1 MSLVSSSLTLGLL
14 SLTLSLAT
22 SRGQAAPDTECRVH
36 VSDSG
41 HHSDRSSDPL
51 SARTRERPGLASQ
64 SPGGSRGLSRSR
76 ERGEYLS
83 RLWGTWHPL
92 QNLGPL
98 TLESEEKKHST
109 KGDRKSLHNYE
120 YKYLPFLKRN
130 EGRQGKSTKAVELQK
145 VNPNELVI
153 FSMVWREINK
163 IMWVLCSKIDK
174 SIKTCTDWMDSYQGR
189 WLWKCQWLKL
199 M

>member
-1 MSLVSSSLTLGLL
+1 MSLVSNLLTLL

-22 SRGQAAPDTECRVH
+22 SRGQAAAYTECRVH

-76 ERGEYLS
+76 EREEYLS

-98 TLESEEKKHST
+98 TLESEKNIT
-109 KGDRKSLHNYE
+109 KGDKKSLHNYE

-130 EGRQGKSTKAVELQK
+130 EGRQGKSTKTVELQK

-163 IMWVLCSKIDK
+163 IMWVLCSKIDRDRVSK
-174 SIKTCTDWMDSYQGR
+174 HVQTGWIHNKGR
-189 WLWKCQWLKL
+189 DFENVND
-199 M
+199 

>member
-1 MSLVSSSLTLGLL
+1 MSLVSSLLALL

-22 SRGQAAPDTECRVH
+22 SRGQAASDTECRVH

-76 ERGEYLS
+76 EREEYLS

-98 TLESEEKKHST
+98 TLENKNST
-109 KGDRKSLHNYE
+109 KGDKKSLHNYE

-130 EGRQGKSTKAVELQK
+130 EGRQGKSTKTVELQK

-163 IMWVLCSKIDK
+163 IMWVLCSKKDK
-174 SIKTCTDWMDSYQGR
+174 SIKTCTDWMDS
-189 WLWKCQWLKL
+189 
-199 M
+199 

>member
-1 MSLVSSSLTLGLL
+1 MSLVSSLLALL

-76 ERGEYLS
+76 EREEYLS

-98 TLESEEKKHST
+98 TLECEEKYST
-109 KGDRKSLHNYE
+109 NGDKKSLHNYE

-130 EGRQGKSTKAVELQK
+130 EGRLGKSTKTVELQK

-163 IMWVLCSKIDK
+163 IMWVLCSKIDRVSK
-174 SIKTCTDWMDSYQGR
+174 YVQTGWIHNRGR
-189 WLWKCQWLKL
+189 DFENVND
-199 M
+199 